1 LRWTLA
7 KVIFP
12 RTVARST
19 SRLRAPKLEVTGSS
33 ASCFWKL
40 FDMQYDCV
48 VATRNRLDAL
58 RMSIPLIL
66 RQDVPPG
73 RLIVI
78 DASDDHD
85 SVKTEIHELS
95 ERLGFKNTIV
105 ERSDASNSARQ
116 RNIGLQFVEAPVVM
130 FPDDDSMWYNGFA
143 ANVLKIYEADVRC
156 QVGGVSG
163 VGVPAPPSE
172 LPQPTYKK
180 SASGSLKEALQ
191 LYRNDIENR
200 FFPHPFGL
208 IAEATW
214 TDKIDVVDGIN
225 SIRIPHITGFR
236 MSFRTDAVRQV
247 GFDETLGYAL
257 GYAYHEDFDVS
268 LGLERLG
275 YALVSA
281 EGAKVCH
288 YSFPGR
294 RGKGYDYGFSV
305 IANTV
310 YICRKTIDRD
320 IQIYSLMERY
330 LKYKLSLYGGRFY
343 SKHGREVFQGAFDAW
358 RNRSTLLN
366 AEESGLSDAYKALC
380 DRYIKK

>member
-1 LRWTLA
+1 
-7 KVIFP
+7 
-12 RTVARST
+12 
-19 SRLRAPKLEVTGSS
+19 
-33 ASCFWKL
+33 
-40 FDMQYDCV
+40 MQYDCV
-48 VATRNRLDAL
+48 IATRNRLDAL

-66 RQDVPPG
+66 KQDVLPG

-85 SVKTEIHELS
+85 SVRTEVHEIS

-105 ERSDASNSARQ
+105 AKSDASNSARQ
-116 RNIGLQFVEAPVVM
+116 RNMGLQFVEAPVVM
-130 FPDDDSMWYNGFA
+130 FPDDDSMWYGGFA
-143 ANVLKIYEADVRC
+143 ANVLKIYEADVRR

-163 VGVPAPPSE
+163 VGVPAPPPE
-172 LPQPTYKK
+172 LAQPTYKK
-180 SASGSLKEALQ
+180 SASGSLKGALQ

-200 FFPHPFGL
+200 LFPHPFGL
-208 IAEATW
+208 IAETTW

-225 SIRIPHITGFR
+225 SIRLPHITGFR

-257 GYAYHEDFDVS
+257 GYAYHEDFDMS

-281 EGAKVCH
+281 QGAKVCH
-288 YSFPGR
+288 YSFPGK

-310 YICRKTIDRD
+310 YICKKTINRD
-320 IQIYSLMERY
+320 TQIYPFLERY
-330 LKYKLSLYGGRFY
+330 LKYKLSLYGGRLY
-343 SKHGREVFQGAFDAW
+343 SKHGREVFHGAFDAW
-358 RNRSTLLN
+358 RNRSTLLD
-366 AEESGLSDAYKALC
+366 ASEAGLSDAYKALC
-380 DRYIKK
+380 DRYVKR